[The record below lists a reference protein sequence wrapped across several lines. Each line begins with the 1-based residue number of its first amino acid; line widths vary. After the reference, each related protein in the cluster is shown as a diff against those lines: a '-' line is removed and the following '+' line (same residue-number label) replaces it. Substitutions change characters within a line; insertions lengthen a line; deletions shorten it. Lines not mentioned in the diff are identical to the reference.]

1 MCRVRPYTLWG
12 CQHAMQQRLCQACCY
27 HVKRPEAMT
36 QALPLCVRRGLR
48 QDALRSANDHFA
60 HLLLP
65 AHYGNPCGH
74 EEERL
79 RRASEI
85 EGREPGVP
93 PAPSCR
99 VWDLAPSDKNDNGRE
114 GSIIAS
120 LSRGG
125 DHGIQGRRS
134 PPLQHDPDGVGV
146 AR

>member
-1 MCRVRPYTLWG
+1 VTSSLVSSKAEDSCSGKAAVRDATLFVG
-12 CQHAMQQRLCQACCY
+12 LETTHQRW
-27 HVKRPEAMT
+27 
-36 QALPLCVRRGLR
+36 RGHRNVCGLGL
-48 QDALRSANDHFA
+48 ASSPSHDHFA

-99 VWDLAPSDKNDNGRE
+99 VWDFAPSDKSYNGRE

-120 LSRGG
+120 LERG
-125 DHGIQGRRS
+125 RS
-134 PPLQHDPDGVGV
+134 WHTGQEKSTSTT
-146 AR
+146 